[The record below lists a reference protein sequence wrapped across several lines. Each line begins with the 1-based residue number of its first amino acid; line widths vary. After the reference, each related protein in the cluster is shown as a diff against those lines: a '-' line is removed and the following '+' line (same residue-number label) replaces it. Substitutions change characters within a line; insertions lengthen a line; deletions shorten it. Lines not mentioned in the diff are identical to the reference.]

1 MKLKILLSKLL
12 FHISIYFYFFKIDVW
27 KSEVMSQYRYQY
39 IWNKINWTIEWRL
52 LFHNPFLFLQNRC
65 MKSMRLCLDRFT
77 QLASYIRAIDYVPLS
92 PLIDSHYPVNS
103 SIALSLSALLP
114 LLPLSTSN
122 KHYPETGRPKQNANT
137 YENLELSS
145 RDLLSV
151 IVDNAVTVHRAATR
165 SRIDRT
171 STVTYISNPAQ
182 EGSANITKRWY
193 QVFRE

>member
-1 MKLKILLSKLL
+1 MSEGYCFTIH
-12 FHISIYFYFFKIDVW
+12 FCFYRIDAWKVW
-27 KSEVMSQYRYQY
+27 DCVL
-39 IWNKINWTIEWRL
+39 I
-52 LFHNPFLFLQNRC
+52 
-65 MKSMRLCLDRFT
+65 DFT

-92 PLIDSHYPVNS
+92 SPIDSHYPVNS

-171 STVTYISNPAQ
+171 SLWPI
-182 EGSANITKRWY
+182 
-193 QVFRE
+193 FRIRLKKVPRT

>member
-1 MKLKILLSKLL
+1 MSEGYCFTIH
-12 FHISIYFYFFKIDVW
+12 FCFCRIDAWKVW
-27 KSEVMSQYRYQY
+27 DCVLIDLRSSHRTLGQS
-39 IWNKINWTIEWRL
+39 T
-52 LFHNPFLFLQNRC
+52 
-65 MKSMRLCLDRFT
+65 
-77 QLASYIRAIDYVPLS
+77 RANDVPLS
-92 PLIDSHYPVNS
+92 SPIDSHYPVNS

>member
-1 MKLKILLSKLL
+1 MSEGYCFTIH
-12 FHISIYFYFFKIDVW
+12 FCFYRIDAWKVW
-27 KSEVMSQYRYQY
+27 DCVL
-39 IWNKINWTIEWRL
+39 I
-52 LFHNPFLFLQNRC
+52 
-65 MKSMRLCLDRFT
+65 DFT

-92 PLIDSHYPVNS
+92 SPIDSHYPVNL

-171 STVTYISNPAQ
+171 SLWPI
-182 EGSANITKRWY
+182 
-193 QVFRE
+193 FRIRLKKVPRT

>member
-1 MKLKILLSKLL
+1 MRLCLNIDIN
-12 FHISIYFYFFKIDVW
+12 ISV
-27 KSEVMSQYRYQY
+27 
-39 IWNKINWTIEWRL
+39 WNKINWTIEWRL

-92 PLIDSHYPVNS
+92 PPIDSHYPVNS